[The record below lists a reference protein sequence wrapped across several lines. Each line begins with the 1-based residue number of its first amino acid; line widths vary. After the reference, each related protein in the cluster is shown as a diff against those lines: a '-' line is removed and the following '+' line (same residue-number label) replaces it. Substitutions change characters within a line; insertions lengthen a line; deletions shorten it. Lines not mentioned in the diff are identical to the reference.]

1 MKKTYQKDDLII
13 NWQPEKCIHSTK
25 CWKGVDG
32 LMSVF
37 NPMEKPWI
45 KPENESKE
53 RIIEQ
58 IKRCPSGA
66 LSYELQNKVEEMA
79 KKESSDTVVEVTPN
93 GPLLVHGKIQVKHK
107 DEIIEKAQTTALC
120 RCGGSKNKPFC
131 DGQHREIGFEG

>member
-1 MKKTYQKDDLII
+1 MKKTYKKDDLII

-25 CWKGVDG
+25 CWKGVEG

-58 IKRCPSGA
+58 IKKCPSGA
-66 LSYELQNKVEEMA
+66 LSYDLMNSNEPVRSNKSA
-79 KKESSDTVVEVTPN
+79 STIVEVTQN
-93 GPLLVHGKIQVKHK
+93 GPLLVHGKIQVKHN
-107 DEIIEKAQTTALC
+107 DAIVEKLQTTALC
-120 RCGGSKNKPFC
+120 RCGASKNKPYC
-131 DGQHREIGFEG
+131 DGQHRAIGFEG